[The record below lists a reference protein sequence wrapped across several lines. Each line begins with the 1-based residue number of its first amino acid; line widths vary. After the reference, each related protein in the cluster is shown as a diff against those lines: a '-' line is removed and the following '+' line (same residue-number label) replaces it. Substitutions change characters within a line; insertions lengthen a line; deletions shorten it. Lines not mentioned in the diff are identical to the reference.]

1 MKYLIKTVFL
11 ALALLA
17 VSLAAGCG
25 GNTGDR
31 EVAATVNGEKIYS
44 DELAEIVDET
54 KPYEKQG
61 LDFMGTR
68 ARPCW
73 NLCGKTSWI

>member
-1 MKYLIKTVFL
+1 MKYLIRPYSWPG
-11 ALALLA
+11 AACSLLA
-17 VSLAAGCG
+17 SAARQHG
-25 GNTGDR
+25 R
-31 EVAATVNGEKIYS
+31 QEVAATVNGEKIYS

-54 KPYEKQG
+54 KAAYEKQG
-61 LDFMGTR
+61 WTLAGTR

>member
-17 VSLAAGCG
+17 VSG
-25 GNTGDR
+25 GRLRRQHGR
-31 EVAATVNGEKIYS
+31 QGVAATVNGEKIYS

-54 KPYEKQG
+54 KAAYEKQG
-61 LDFMGTR
+61 LTLAGTR